1 MEKTYHPEKSGSFI
15 GRHAR
20 RKSEVA
26 ISPKTSDVSDASYAD
41 TAWRET
47 VEPVDDRDADEI
59 SLSIDQFTSTLSSI
73 DRKSSPPDVPNEAV
87 ETFSKIIE
95 SKIVKYYSADG
106 GNKFGKTE
114 EEDARFLESVLRV
127 FKLTSAFGDFEA
139 GAVKTTSLDRMSV
152 VLQRAMLF
160 LEEEFR
166 GLLEGPTEEDTMKE
180 ESDRCTLHEAE
191 PNKGEP
197 EFPGYSAEA
206 VARMGRIA
214 GAMVSAGYETECCQ
228 VYSIARRNAFSEALR
243 CTEFNWVTIEE
254 IQRMQWEALE
264 GDISRW
270 ISAVKRCSTVLFPGE
285 RSLCDI
291 VFSQNRAI
299 SIGFFSN
306 LARAI
311 IIQLL
316 NFVDAVVLTRRSA
329 EKLFKYLDMYEAL
342 RDLVPSIEDGASEES
357 GGELRSEI
365 SAAGDRIGEAAVY
378 IFCDLEN
385 SIKGD
390 AAKTPVPGGAIHP
403 LTRYVMNY
411 LKYAGEYKDTLEQ
424 IFQTNHVLA
433 GSLSSTTKSDKTHN
447 LDKSTSPFS
456 MQLITVVELL
466 DENLEAK
473 SRLYR
478 DPSLRYIFLMNNGR
492 YINQKIKGS
501 TEILQSVGDTWYRMR
516 STAVRQYHK
525 NYQRETWGRL
535 LQCIGHDGCQVNG
548 KVYKPVV
555 KEKFKNFNTLFEEIH
570 KTQSTWVVNDDQL
583 QSELRVSISAV
594 VIPAYR
600 SFLGRFRQYL
610 ESGKQ
615 SEKYIKYQSDDIELM
630 IEGLFDGNP
639 NSMGRRRT

>member
-1 MEKTYHPEKSGSFI
+1 M
-15 GRHAR
+15 
-20 RKSEVA
+20 
-26 ISPKTSDVSDASYAD
+26 
-41 TAWRET
+41 
-47 VEPVDDRDADEI
+47 
-59 SLSIDQFTSTLSSI
+59 L
-73 DRKSSPPDVPNEAV
+73 
-87 ETFSKIIE
+87 
-95 SKIVKYYSADG
+95 
-106 GNKFGKTE
+106 KFCVY
-114 EEDARFLESVLRV
+114 F
-127 FKLTSAFGDFEA
+127 FG
-139 GAVKTTSLDRMSV
+139 
-152 VLQRAMLF
+152 
-160 LEEEFR
+160 
-166 GLLEGPTEEDTMKE
+166 
-180 ESDRCTLHEAE
+180 
-191 PNKGEP
+191 
-197 EFPGYSAEA
+197 
-206 VARMGRIA
+206 
-214 GAMVSAGYETECCQ
+214 Q
-228 VYSIARRNAFSEALR
+228 VYSIARRNAFTEALR

-285 RSLCDI
+285 RSLCDA

-299 SIGFFSN
+299 SIGLFSN
-306 LARAI
+306 LARAV

-342 RDLVPSIEDGASEES
+342 RDLVPSIEDRTSEES

-365 SAAGDRIGEAAVY
+365 SASGDRIGEAAVY

-424 IFQTNHVLA
+424 IFQTNHILA

-555 KEKFKNFNTLFEEIH
+555 KEKFKNFNMLFEEIH

-610 ESGKQ
+610 ESGSGKQ